1 MKSLTISLIIL
12 LVVIVQSCSS
22 VEPPKPIY
30 PIPTEQQMAWQEME
44 FYGFIHFSINTFTD
58 VEWGYGDKSPEL
70 FNPTELDVRQWVK
83 VAKEAGMK
91 GLILT
96 DKHHDGFC
104 LWPSEYTDYSVKKSP
119 WKNGKG
125 DVVKELAEAC
135 KEYGLKMGIYLS
147 PWDRNHADYGKPA
160 YIEYFRNQLTE
171 LLTNYGNIFEV
182 WF

>member
-1 MKSLTISLIIL
+1 
-12 LVVIVQSCSS
+12 
-22 VEPPKPIY
+22 
-30 PIPTEQQMAWQEME
+30 MAWQEME
-44 FYGFIHFSINTFTD
+44 FYGFIHFNMNTFSN
-58 VEWGYGDKSPEL
+58 VEWGYGDTAAEL
-70 FNPTELDVRQWVK
+70 FNPTELDARQWAR

-104 LWPSEYTDYSVKKSP
+104 LWPTAYTDYSVKNAA

-147 PWDRNHADYGKPA
+147 PWDRNNPYYGTPE
-160 YIEYFRNQLTE
+160 YIEIFRNQLTE
-171 LLTNYGNIFEV
+171 LLTNYGDIFEV
-182 WF
+182 WYLLIGSLIYGHLCINVNKVLGQLIGEFFRLFGI